1 MSGKRYPEEF
11 KIEAVKQVVDRG
23 YSVSSVAT
31 RLDITTHSLYAWI
44 KKYGPDSSTN
54 KEQSDAQAE
63 IRRLQKELKRV
74 TDERDIFKKS
84 RGVLRKAVRLRY
96 AFIRDNICCWPVRLL
111 CRVLDVHPS
120 GFYAWFKQPYSQRH
134 QVDLRLTGQIKQFWL
149 ESGCVYGYRKIHL
162 DLRDSGQQ
170 CGVNRVWRLMN
181 RAGIKAQV
189 GYRSPRA
196 RKGEASIVSPNR
208 LQRQFNPDAPDKRW
222 VTDITYIRTHE
233 GWLYLAVVVD
243 LFSRKIIGWSMQSR
257 MTKDIVLNALLMAV
271 WRRNP
276 QKPVLVHS
284 DQGSQYTSHEWQ
296 SFLKSHGLE
305 GSMSRRGNCHDNA
318 VAESFFQLLKRER
331 IKKKIYGTRE
341 EARSDIFDY
350 IEMFYNSKRR
360 HGSSNQMSP
369 TEYENQYYQRLGSAR
384 LSVAIQKSVCIRL
397 CCQP

>member
-23 YSVSSVAT
+23 YSVASVAT
-31 RLDITTHSLYAWI
+31 RLDITTHSLYSWI

-96 AFIRDNICCWPVRLL
+96 AFIRDNTCCWPVHLL

-120 GFYAWFKQPYSQRH
+120 GFYAWLQQPHSQRH
-134 QVDLRLTGQIKQFWL
+134 QADLRLTGQIKQFWL

-170 CGVNRVWRLMN
+170 CGVNRVWRLMK
-181 RAGIKAQV
+181 RVGIKAQV

-208 LQRQFNPDAPDKRW
+208 LQRQFNPDAPDERW

-276 QKPVLVHS
+276 EKQVLVHS

-350 IEMFYNSKRR
+350 IEIFYNSKRR
-360 HGSSNQMSP
+360 HGSSDQMSP
-369 TEYENQYYQRLGSAR
+369 TEYENQCYQRLGS
-384 LSVAIQKSVCIRL
+384 V
-397 CCQP
+397 

>member
-11 KIEAVKQVVDRG
+11 KIEAVKQVIDRG
-23 YSVSSVAT
+23 HSVSSVAT

-44 KKYGPDSSTN
+44 KKYGPDSSAN

-96 AFIRDNICCWPVRLL
+96 AFIRDNTCCWPVRLL

-120 GFYAWFKQPYSQRH
+120 GFYAWLQQPHSQRH
-134 QVDLRLTGQIKQFWL
+134 QADLRLTGQIKQFWL

-170 CGVNRVWRLMN
+170 CGVNRVWRLMK
-181 RAGIKAQV
+181 RVGIKAQV

-276 QKPVLVHS
+276 QKQVLVHS

-369 TEYENQYYQRLGSAR
+369 TEYEKQYYQRLGS
-384 LSVAIQKSVCIRL
+384 V
-397 CCQP
+397 

>member
-63 IRRLQKELKRV
+63 IFRLQKELKRV

-96 AFIRDNICCWPVRLL
+96 VFIRDNTRCWPVRLL

-120 GFYAWFKQPYSQRH
+120 GFYAWLQQPHSQRE
-134 QVDLRLTGQIKQFWL
+134 QANQMLTGQIKQFWL

-162 DLRDSGQQ
+162 DLRDTGQQ
-170 CGVNRVWRLMN
+170 CGVNRVWRLMK

-196 RKGEASIVSPNR
+196 RKGEDSIVAPDR
-208 LQRQFNPDAPDKRW
+208 LQRQFNPDAPDERW

-243 LFSRKIIGWSMQSR
+243 LFSRKVIGWSMQPR
-257 MTKDIVLNALLMAV
+257 MTKEIVLNALLMAL

-276 QKPVLVHS
+276 QKAVLVHA
-284 DQGSQYTSHEWQ
+284 DQGSQYTSYEWQ

-305 GSMSRRGNCHDNA
+305 GSMSRRGNCHDNV

-360 HGSSNQMSP
+360 HGSSDKMPP
-369 TEYENQYYQRLGSAR
+369 TEYENRYYRRLE
-384 LSVAIQKSVCIRL
+384 SV
-397 CCQP
+397 

>member
-11 KIEAVKQVVDRG
+11 KTEAVKQVVDRG
-23 YSVSSVAT
+23 YSVASVAT

-84 RGVLRKAVRLRY
+84 RGVLRKTVRLRY
-96 AFIRDNICCWPVRLL
+96 AFIRDNSCCWPVRLL
-111 CRVLDVHPS
+111 YRVLDVHPS
-120 GFYAWFKQPYSQRH
+120 VFYAWLQQPHSQRH
-134 QVDLRLTGQIKQFWL
+134 QADLRLTGQIKQFWL

-162 DLRDSGQQ
+162 DLRDSWQQ
-170 CGVNRVWRLMN
+170 CGVNRVWRLMK
-181 RAGIKAQV
+181 RVGIKAQV

-208 LQRQFNPDAPDKRW
+208 LQRQFNPDAPDERW

-276 QKPVLVHS
+276 EKQVLVHS

-360 HGSSNQMSP
+360 HGSSEQMSP
-369 TEYENQYYQRLGSAR
+369 TEYEKQYYQRLGS
-384 LSVAIQKSVCIRL
+384 V
-397 CCQP
+397 

>member
-23 YSVSSVAT
+23 YSVASVAT

-54 KEQSDAQAE
+54 KEESDAQAE

-96 AFIRDNICCWPVRLL
+96 AFIRDNTCCWPVRLL

-120 GFYAWFKQPYSQRH
+120 GFYAWLQQPHSQRH
-134 QVDLRLTGQIKQFWL
+134 QADLRLTGQIKQFWL

-170 CGVNRVWRLMN
+170 CGVNRVWRLMK
-181 RAGIKAQV
+181 RVGIKAQV

-208 LQRQFNPDAPDKRW
+208 LQRQFNPDAPDERW
-222 VTDITYIRTHE
+222 ETDITYIRTHE

-276 QKPVLVHS
+276 QKQVLVHS

-360 HGSSNQMSP
+360 HGSSDQMSP
-369 TEYENQYYQRLGSAR
+369 TEYENQYYQRLGS
-384 LSVAIQKSVCIRL
+384 V
-397 CCQP
+397 

>member
-11 KIEAVKQVVDRG
+11 KTEAVKQVVDRG
-23 YSVSSVAT
+23 YSVASVAT

-63 IRRLQKELKRV
+63 ICRLQKELKRV

-96 AFIRDNICCWPVRLL
+96 AFIRDNSCCWPVRLL

-120 GFYAWFKQPYSQRH
+120 GFYAWLQQPHSQRH
-134 QVDLRLTGQIKQFWL
+134 QADLRLTGQIKQFWL

-170 CGVNRVWRLMN
+170 CGVNRVWRLMK
-181 RAGIKAQV
+181 RVGIKAQV

-208 LQRQFNPDAPDKRW
+208 LQRQFNPDAPDERW

-271 WRRNP
+271 WWRNP
-276 QKPVLVHS
+276 EKQVLVHS

-331 IKKKIYGTRE
+331 IKKKIYGTWE

-360 HGSSNQMSP
+360 HGSSEQMSP
-369 TEYENQYYQRLGSAR
+369 TEYENQYYQRLGS
-384 LSVAIQKSVCIRL
+384 V
-397 CCQP
+397 

>member
-11 KIEAVKQVVDRG
+11 KTEAVKQVVDRG
-23 YSVSSVAT
+23 YSVASVAT

-44 KKYGPDSSTN
+44 KKYGPDSSAN

-96 AFIRDNICCWPVRLL
+96 AFIRDNSCCWPVRLL

-120 GFYAWFKQPYSQRH
+120 GFYAWLQQPHSQRH
-134 QVDLRLTGQIKQFWL
+134 QADLRLTGQIKQFWL

-170 CGVNRVWRLMN
+170 CGVNRVWRLMK
-181 RAGIKAQV
+181 RVGIKAQV

-222 VTDITYIRTHE
+222 VTDITYIRTRE

-276 QKPVLVHS
+276 QKQVLVHS

-360 HGSSNQMSP
+360 HGSSDQMSP
-369 TEYENQYYQRLGSAR
+369 TEYENQYYQRL
-384 LSVAIQKSVCIRL
+384 
-397 CCQP
+397 

>member
-23 YSVSSVAT
+23 YSVASVAT
-31 RLDITTHSLYAWI
+31 RLDITTHSLYSWI

-96 AFIRDNICCWPVRLL
+96 AFIRDNTCCWPVRLL

-120 GFYAWFKQPYSQRH
+120 GFYAWLQQPHSQRH
-134 QVDLRLTGQIKQFWL
+134 QADLRLTGQIKQFWL

-170 CGVNRVWRLMN
+170 YGVNRVWRLMK
-181 RAGIKAQV
+181 RVGIKAQV

-208 LQRQFNPDAPDKRW
+208 LQRQFNPDAPDERW

-276 QKPVLVHS
+276 QKQVLVHS

-360 HGSSNQMSP
+360 HGSSDQMSP
-369 TEYENQYYQRLGSAR
+369 TEYENQYYQRLGR
-384 LSVAIQKSVCIRL
+384 V
-397 CCQP
+397 